1 MSKICQLLRDMMK
14 DEKKAPGEYEKI
26 KVKMLGHPDKKKII
40 SKIQDD
46 ERDHYK
52 KVREMAEELGCNCDK
67 N

>member
-1 MSKICQLLRDMMK
+1 MSKICQLLREMIE
-14 DEKKAPGEYEKI
+14 DEKKAPSDYEKI

-52 KVREMAEELGCNCDK
+52 KVREMAEELGCNCD
-67 N
+67 NQ